1 MAPVNLP
8 VKWYAALHFKNGQV
22 LVGFLVVVWL
32 IYMNGNVLLRQRE
45 TSSQSSAKSV
55 GVIFK
60 FKVGFTE
67 FVE

>member
-1 MAPVNLP
+1 M
-8 VKWYAALHFKNGQV
+8 
-22 LVGFLVVVWL
+22 VVVWL

-45 TSSQSSAKSV
+45 TSSKSSAKSV
-55 GVIFK
+55 GLVFK